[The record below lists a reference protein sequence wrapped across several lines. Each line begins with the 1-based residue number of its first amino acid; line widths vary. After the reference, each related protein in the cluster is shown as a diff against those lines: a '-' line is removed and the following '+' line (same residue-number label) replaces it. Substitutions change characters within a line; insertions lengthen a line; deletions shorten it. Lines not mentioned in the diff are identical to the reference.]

1 MTPPLLTDLTTTP
14 FDPELTPGAY
24 NAVNTCLR
32 IQPEE
37 KVTVITDVAC
47 RDIAASIAQ
56 ELVKVGSPFKAFVL
70 EEIAERPLTGLPR
83 EIADDMET
91 SQVSI
96 FAVRVQQNE
105 LKSRMEMTD
114 IVNRRRMRHA
124 HMVNINHEI
133 MLEGMRADFNRVDAL
148 SKKVMEI
155 VTKAKQVSAKN
166 PAGSDLVADLNP
178 NYKWIKTS
186 GIISPD
192 KWGNLPGGEIFTTPG
207 EVNGT
212 YVVDGVVGDYL
223 CEKYPDLQRQPLT
236 IHIKRQPHHRS
247 LQREQGAGAG
257 ILGLHPHRRE
267 QRRGG
272 RVRHRHQPRAEA
284 RDRQHSAGRE
294 ISRPAHRLRQS
305 LRTPHRRAVV
315 LQHAHRR
322 GRHPVRHLG

>member
-14 FDPELTPGAY
+14 FDPELTPGAF
-24 NAVNTCLR
+24 NAVHTCLR
-32 IQPEE
+32 IQPDE
-37 KVTVITDVAC
+37 KVTVITDNAC

-83 EIADDMET
+83 DIADDMET

-96 FAVRVQQNE
+96 FAVNVQRNE

-155 VTKAKQVSAKN
+155 VTQAKQVHGKN

-192 KWGNLPGGEIFTTPG
+192 KWG
-207 EVNGT
+207 
-212 YVVDGVVGDYL
+212 
-223 CEKYPDLQRQPLT
+223 
-236 IHIKRQPHHRS
+236 
-247 LQREQGAGAG
+247 
-257 ILGLHPHRRE
+257 
-267 QRRGG
+267 
-272 RVRHRHQPRAEA
+272 
-284 RDRQHSAGRE
+284 
-294 ISRPAHRLRQS
+294 
-305 LRTPHRRAVV
+305 
-315 LQHAHRR
+315 
-322 GRHPVRHLG
+322 